1 MHYYYFVR
9 LNSNKNIR
17 WNLNKENIDVHVVV
31 VIYLL
36 TVGCRYYC
44 SHYRP
49 HSPWCQSTLPCPPQS
64 WCWSAAGAAYVWCQA
79 WLGLGGEGP
88 TGATKYQR
96 RSLSHHDLPLWPH

>member
-1 MHYYYFVR
+1 MYYYYFVR

-31 VIYLL
+31 VIYLAH
-36 TVGCRYYC
+36 CRYYC

-49 HSPWCQSTLPCPPQS
+49 HSPWCQWSTLPCPPQS
-64 WCWSAAGAAYVWCQA
+64 WCWSAAGDAYVWCQA